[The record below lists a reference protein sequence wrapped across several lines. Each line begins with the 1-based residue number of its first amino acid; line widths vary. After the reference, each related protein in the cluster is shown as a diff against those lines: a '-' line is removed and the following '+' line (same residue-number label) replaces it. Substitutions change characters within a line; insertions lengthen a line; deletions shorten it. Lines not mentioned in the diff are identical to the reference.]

1 MQSGIRNVGGVDPTR
16 KTSPIA
22 EEMQEDSDTVRLEV
36 PGGAVCYFN
45 DEAFAAGTVVRSLC
59 SDELLRRRDEACAW
73 MWAAHYHACP
83 LCLIATL
90 RIGHALHRRARL
102 HGLRR
107 SCATR

>member
-45 DEAFAAGTVVRSLC
+45 DEAFTAGAVVRSGTA
-59 SDELLRRRDEACAW
+59 LLQCRDGIWVEAGPAD
-73 MWAAHYHACP
+73 P
-83 LCLIATL
+83 NNP
-90 RIGHALHRRARL
+90 
-102 HGLRR
+102 
-107 SCATR
+107 